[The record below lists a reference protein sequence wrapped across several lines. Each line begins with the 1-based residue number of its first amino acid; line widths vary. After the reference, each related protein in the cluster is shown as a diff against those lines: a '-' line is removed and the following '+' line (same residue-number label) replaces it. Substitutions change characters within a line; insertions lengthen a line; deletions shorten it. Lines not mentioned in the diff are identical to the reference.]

1 MSASSATSAGVE
13 HQVAPRSTSGS
24 ALCLVRLVTFT
35 LKPASMRW
43 LHMWAPIIPVPTQ
56 PIVEMSFGLCGGNLV
71 PLPCVCPCRWLC
83 LWSQPWS
90 CLWSRPW
97 RRLCS
102 CFRQAPSSGVVKF
115 GCEFLGCE
123 LDEGH
128 SVSDHFVVQ
137 PGARC

>member
-71 PLPCVCPCRWLC
+71 PLPCVCPCRW
-83 LWSQPWS
+83 
-90 CLWSRPW
+90 

-123 LDEGH
+123 LEEGH